1 MIIKDIIEGYFT
13 LRYLKKHGY
22 VEKDGLSLY
31 EFTKLVVG
39 AERNIKNKEVEKNEN
54 KQS

>member
-22 VEKDGLSLY
+22 VEEDGLGLKD
-31 EFTKLVVG
+31 FINLVCN
-39 AERNIKNKEVEKNEN
+39 AERNIKNCVEVKNEEE
-54 KQS
+54 

>member
-22 VEKDGLSLY
+22 IEEDGLSLC
-31 EFTKLVVG
+31 EFIKLVVG
-39 AERNIKNKEVEKNEN
+39 AEKNIKNKGVEKNED
-54 KQS
+54 K

>member
-39 AERNIKNKEVEKNEN
+39 AEKNIKNNEVKRDED